1 MIGGLSLKVN
11 EIISI
16 DNVKFRVLKI
26 KADEV
31 LVVNCERNVVPKWIN
46 ISDAQECNI
55 VSDFKL
61 PSIDDLEPNQRKVA
75 YERYG
80 LIAPIIPFVTDNRE
94 RNYVISRISEEQGIS
109 KQTIKQ
115 YLWVYLVHQ
124 NIAILAPKEKDVKQL
139 SPDQKNIRWALNK
152 FYYNSQKNTL
162 KTAYTLMLKN
172 KYCNASGELS
182 EDYPSF
188 DQFKYFYRKH
198 KKVANQII
206 SREGLKEYQKNKR
219 PLLGDM
225 NEYLSDLGGACVALD
240 TTVCDIY
247 LVDDVG
253 QLIGRPILL
262 AAVDMYSGMCCG
274 YALTWEGGTYSLRSL
289 MLNLVSD
296 KVKHCKK
303 FGIEINNDD
312 WDCKGLPYFFMTD
325 RGKEYTSETF
335 EQISDLGVQI
345 INLPSYR
352 ADLKSKVEKFFDVV
366 QNLYKPYLKGR
377 GIIEPDFQERGA
389 HDYRKDACITLDEF
403 EKILLNCIVHYNTK
417 SVVENFPFTEDM
429 FEAGVKPYRNA
440 IWNYMQQQGSGL
452 IQVKRDDVVLTLL
465 PRTPA
470 KFSRKGLIANGIR
483 YRHTD
488 GNYTQR
494 YLSGDSVTVAY
505 NPEDVSQVW
514 LLENGKYIPFELIE
528 SRFAHKSIETVVELK
543 ENQKEIA
550 KEEERNLLQAQID
563 LVSHIEAV
571 TRNKPTRK
579 GETSIKGVT
588 ENRQAERRKT
598 HRDYIKEFIKND

>member
-80 LIAPIIPFVTDNRE
+80 LIAPIIPFVTDNHE

-124 NIAILAPKEKDVKQL
+124 NIAVLAPKEKDVKQL

-240 TTVCDIY
+240 ATVCDIY
-247 LVDDVG
+247 LVDDAGKLV
-253 QLIGRPILL
+253 GRPILL

-274 YALTWEGGTYSLRSL
+274 YALTWAGGTYSLRSL
-289 MLNLVSD
+289 ILNVVAD
-296 KVKHCKK
+296 KVKHCRI
-303 FGIEINNDD
+303 FGIEIRDED
-312 WDCKGLPYFFMTD
+312 WDCKGLPLYFMTD

-352 ADLKSKVEKFFDVV
+352 ADLKSKVEKFFRIYINRIPKVEV
-366 QNLYKPYLKGR
+366 
-377 GIIEPDFQERGA
+377 
-389 HDYRKDACITLDEF
+389 
-403 EKILLNCIVHYNTK
+403 LLNL
-417 SVVENFPFTEDM
+417 M
-429 FEAGVKPYRNA
+429 FRNVA
-440 IWNYMQQQGSGL
+440 
-452 IQVKRDDVVLTLL
+452 
-465 PRTPA
+465 
-470 KFSRKGLIANGIR
+470 
-483 YRHTD
+483 HT
-488 GNYTQR
+488 T
-494 YLSGDSVTVAY
+494 
-505 NPEDVSQVW
+505 
-514 LLENGKYIPFELIE
+514 
-528 SRFAHKSIETVVELK
+528 
-543 ENQKEIA
+543 IA
-550 KEEERNLLQAQID
+550 KMLVLLLMNL
-563 LVSHIEAV
+563 
-571 TRNKPTRK
+571 KK
-579 GETSIKGVT
+579 
-588 ENRQAERRKT
+588 
-598 HRDYIKEFIKND
+598 FC